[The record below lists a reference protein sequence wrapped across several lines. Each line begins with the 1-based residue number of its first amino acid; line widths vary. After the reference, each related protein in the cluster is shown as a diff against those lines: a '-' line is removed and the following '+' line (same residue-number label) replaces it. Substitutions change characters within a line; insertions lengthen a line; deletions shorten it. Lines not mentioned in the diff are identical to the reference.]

1 MTKISIL
8 LLIMFILSSLHAQSV
23 EIKIIKNDATQKTTP
38 LDAIHK
44 ITFVTDQTHALV
56 IQEKDGLSTKSQLT
70 AIDKITFSEPTTGV
84 GEIMDSASPLNNS
97 FILFQ
102 NYPNP
107 FNSSTTMDYELSTPA
122 YVRMEIYNAAG
133 QYITTVADG
142 YKAAGAY
149 RIVWD
154 GQNEQRHIVSN
165 GVYFC
170 RIQCE
175 NFSRV
180 KKLVFVQ

>member
-1 MTKISIL
+1 MKKISSL
-8 LLIMFILSSLHAQSV
+8 LLLMFIQSRLYAQSS
-23 EIKIIKNDATQKTTP
+23 EMKITDKDATQKAIT
-38 LDAIHK
+38 LEAIHK
-44 ITFVTDQTHALV
+44 ITFVTDQTHALM
-56 IQEKDGLSTKSQLT
+56 IQEKDGLSTKSVLT
-70 AIDKITFSEPTTGV
+70 LIDKITFGEPTTGV
-84 GEIMDSASPLNNS
+84 GEIMDSASSLNNS

-107 FNSSTTMDYELSTPA
+107 FNSSTTIVYELSIPG

-133 QYITTVADG
+133 QYIATVADG

-154 GQNEQRHIVSN
+154 GQNEQRRIVSN

-175 NFSRV
+175 NFSQV